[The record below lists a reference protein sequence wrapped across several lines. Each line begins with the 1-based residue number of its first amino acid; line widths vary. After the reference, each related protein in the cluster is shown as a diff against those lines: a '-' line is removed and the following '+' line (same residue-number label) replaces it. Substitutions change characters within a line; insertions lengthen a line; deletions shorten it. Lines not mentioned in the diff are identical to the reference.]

1 MHGGAVACVNAGG
14 GAFIALAVVGVADLL
29 GCMHALLRA
38 GCRTG
43 GLGENMCMPDITVYN
58 PGITTYI
65 GESEARNGSAAFDS
79 SSCSSWTGVPIRLRT
94 GLQGDARSLARSF
107 GPCTS
112 SGAITHC
119 RDADESAGTAQA
131 GHRAWHPIQVCSHD
145 APSTYPSRAR
155 TPNSESLATILIL

>member
-1 MHGGAVACVNAGG
+1 MHGVVVACVNAGG

-79 SSCSSWTGVPIRLRT
+79 SSCSSWTGVPIRHVRT

-107 GPCTS
+107 G
-112 SGAITHC
+112 
-119 RDADESAGTAQA
+119 
-131 GHRAWHPIQVCSHD
+131 
-145 APSTYPSRAR
+145 TYPRRAR
-155 TPNSESLATILIL
+155 TPNSLTTILIL